1 MNLQVGETMKVWM
14 ELALAQAILAAA
26 KGEVPVGAV
35 IVRDG
40 RLIAS
45 AHNEKEAL
53 QDVTAHAE
61 LLAMRRANALLGSWR
76 LDNCELY
83 VTLEP
88 CAMCAGT
95 IAASRLKRL
104 VYGAMDVKCGGI
116 ESNYQLL
123 SPNIYGGTI
132 EIYSGIME
140 EECRELLSGFFAERR
155 QVK

>member
-1 MNLQVGETMKVWM
+1 MMKMWM
-14 ELALAQAILAAA
+14 ELAIAQARLAAA

-35 IVRDG
+35 IVREG

-61 LLAMRRANALLGSWR
+61 LLAISRANTLLGSWR

-88 CAMCAGT
+88 CAMCGGA
-95 IAASRLKRL
+95 IAASRMKRL
-104 VYGAMDVKCGGI
+104 VYGAMDLKCGGI

-123 SPNIYGGTI
+123 SPNLYGSTI
-132 EIYSGIME
+132 ELYSGIME
-140 EECRELLSGFFAERR
+140 EECKELLKDFFAKRR